1 MANFKKI
8 FVLLSAGAGL
18 MPAQTLDTAILGVVT
33 DPSGAVVP
41 GASVTITQPATG
53 RTNTVNTSTG
63 GTYEVRYLFPGEYT
77 VEASATGFGT
87 ERRTGVVLQTGQ
99 QARLDFS
106 LKLGQ
111 VAERTDVVAEAPSN
125 LRP

>member
-1 MANFKKI
+1 MTSFRKI
-8 FVLLSAGAGL
+8 LILVSASAVLVL
-18 MPAQTLDTAILGVVT
+18 AQTLDTAILGVVT

-53 RTNTVNTSTG
+53 RTNMATTSSG

-106 LKLGQ
+106 LR
-111 VAERTDVVAEAPSN
+111 RT
-125 LRP
+125 L